1 MKEIKFGDSTGNG
14 ALSHLRADRAV
25 LAHRIN
31 EIAGRMGQL
40 KTELKMLT
48 EEMQAKVEQLDE
60 LNHGIRMLGTGNI
73 NSTHRNVPWI

>member
-14 ALSHLRADRAV
+14 ALSQLRANRIV

-40 KTELKMLT
+40 KTELKTLT
-48 EEMQAKVEQLDE
+48 EEMKAKVQQLDE
-60 LNHGIRMLGTGNI
+60 IEHGIRMLGTGR
-73 NSTHRNVPWI
+73 SAPWI